1 MDIKFDKSGN
11 LVKNKTFKDFKTDY
25 LIGMTR
31 IQKYVECIADKLK
44 VKYDLTNDQYI
55 NLVDTISNEQFNK

>member
-1 MDIKFDKSGN
+1 MDIKLDQSGN
-11 LVKNKTFKDFKTDY
+11 PVQDKTFKDFKTDY

-44 VKYDLTNDQYI
+44 VKYNLTDDQYI
-55 NLVDTISNEQFNK
+55 DLVDIINNEQFSK

>member
-1 MDIKFDKSGN
+1 MDIKLDQSGN
-11 LVKNKTFKDFKTDY
+11 PVQDKTFKDFKTDY

-44 VKYDLTNDQYI
+44 VKYNLTDDQYI
-55 NLVDTISNEQFNK
+55 DLVDIISNE

>member
-1 MDIKFDKSGN
+1 MDIKLDQSGN
-11 LVKNKTFKDFKTDY
+11 PVQDKTFKDLKTDY

-44 VKYDLTNDQYI
+44 VKYNLTDDQYI
-55 NLVDTISNEQFNK
+55 DLVDIISNEQFSK

>member
-1 MDIKFDKSGN
+1 MDIKLDQSGN
-11 LVKNKTFKDFKTDY
+11 PVQDKTFKDFKTDY

-44 VKYDLTNDQYI
+44 VKYNLTDDQYI
-55 NLVDTISNEQFNK
+55 DLVDIISNEQFSK